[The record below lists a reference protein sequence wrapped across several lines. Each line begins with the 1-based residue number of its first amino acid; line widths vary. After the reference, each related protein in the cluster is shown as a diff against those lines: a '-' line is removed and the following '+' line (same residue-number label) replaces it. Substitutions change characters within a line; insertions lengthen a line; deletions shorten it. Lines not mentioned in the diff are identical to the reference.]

1 MLDVILDT
9 LLDGIKLLPFLFVA
23 FLIIELIE
31 HKMSNK
37 NKKIITKAGKFSPII
52 SSVLG
57 IFPQCG
63 FSVMAT
69 NLYVTRII
77 SLGTLIAVYLSTS
90 DEMLPILISEKA
102 DFSIILKIVGIKLV
116 IAIVMGIL
124 IDFILNRK
132 KGEEIDYHICDEDAC
147 HCNQS
152 IFKSSFIHTIKTL
165 LFIMTITFILNSLF
179 TFLGQDNLEKIFL
192 KDSIFTPL
200 IASLVGLIP
209 NCASSIM
216 LTELFLNHVLS
227 FSSLIAGLLTGSGV
241 AILVLFK
248 TNKNIKE
255 NVFILGLIYFIGSFS
270 GVLLEFLKIIL

>member
-1 MLDVILDT
+1 MLDIILDT
-9 LLDGIKLLPFLFVA
+9 LLDGVKLLPFLMVA
-23 FLIIELIE
+23 FLIIEFIE
-31 HKMSNK
+31 HKTSNK
-37 NKKIITKAGKFSPII
+37 NQNIMTKSGKFSPII
-52 SSVLG
+52 SSILG

-90 DEMLPILISEKA
+90 DEMLPILISEKV
-102 DFSIILKIVGIKLV
+102 DFSIILKIIGIKLV

-124 IDFILNRK
+124 IDFILDK
-132 KGEEIDYHICDEDAC
+132 KNKKEIDYYICDEEHC

-152 IFKSSFIHTIKTL
+152 ILKSSFIHTIKTL
-165 LFIMTITFILNSLF
+165 FFIMVITFILNSLF
-179 TFLGQDNLEKIFL
+179 TFLGEEYLERIFL
-192 KDSIFTPL
+192 KDSVFTPF
-200 IASLVGLIP
+200 IASLLGLIP

-216 LTELFLNHVLS
+216 LTELFLNDVLS

-248 TNKNIKE
+248 SNKDMKE
-255 NVFILGLIYFIGSFS
+255 NVFILSLIYFIGSFS
-270 GVLLEFLKIIL
+270 GLLLELLKIIL

>member
-1 MLDVILDT
+1 MLDIILDT
-9 LLDGIKLLPFLFVA
+9 LLDGVKLLPFLMVA
-23 FLIIELIE
+23 FLIIEFIE
-31 HKMSNK
+31 HKTSNK
-37 NKKIITKAGKFSPII
+37 NQNIMTKSGKFSPII
-52 SSVLG
+52 SSILG

-90 DEMLPILISEKA
+90 DEMLPILISEKV
-102 DFSIILKIVGIKLV
+102 DFSIILKIIGIKLV

-124 IDFILNRK
+124 IDFILNK
-132 KGEEIDYHICDEDAC
+132 KNKKEIDYHICDEEHC

-152 IFKSSFIHTIKTL
+152 ILKSSFIHTIKTL
-165 LFIMTITFILNSLF
+165 FFIMVITFILNSLF
-179 TFLGQDNLEKIFL
+179 TFLGEEYLERIFL
-192 KDSIFTPL
+192 KDSVFTPF
-200 IASLVGLIP
+200 IASLLGLIP

-216 LTELFLNHVLS
+216 LTELFLNDVLS

-248 TNKNIKE
+248 SNKDMKE
-255 NVFILGLIYFIGSFS
+255 NVFILSLIYFIGSFS
-270 GVLLEFLKIIL
+270 GLLLELLKIIL

>member
-132 KGEEIDYHICDEDAC
+132 RGKR
-147 HCNQS
+147 
-152 IFKSSFIHTIKTL
+152 
-165 LFIMTITFILNSLF
+165 
-179 TFLGQDNLEKIFL
+179 
-192 KDSIFTPL
+192 
-200 IASLVGLIP
+200 
-209 NCASSIM
+209 
-216 LTELFLNHVLS
+216 
-227 FSSLIAGLLTGSGV
+227 
-241 AILVLFK
+241 
-248 TNKNIKE
+248 
-255 NVFILGLIYFIGSFS
+255 
-270 GVLLEFLKIIL
+270 